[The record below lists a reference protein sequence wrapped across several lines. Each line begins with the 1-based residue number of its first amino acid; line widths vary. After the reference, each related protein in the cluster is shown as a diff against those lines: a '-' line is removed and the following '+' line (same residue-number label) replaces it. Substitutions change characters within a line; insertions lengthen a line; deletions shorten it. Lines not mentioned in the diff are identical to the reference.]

1 MRSPRDWL
9 NVNPDILARLGAR
22 LAEQAHKGGGKG
34 LRTKDYRF
42 TFTEFCD
49 RVGITLTPGQAEI
62 AAVAFEGHSATKGS
76 IWGFDGI
83 PPVSK
88 VVEVVAGRYSGKS
101 SMICGLRALHL
112 GLTVDVSKLAK
123 REIASIP
130 IVAPDLQTAQITVR
144 YALGAAE
151 TLLGEKGL
159 CDIKADG
166 FSFLR
171 ANGRKVRIEA
181 KAASAGGKSIR
192 GRSMPAAVMDECA
205 FFRDKDHVVND
216 AEIFAA
222 LMPRIMPGGQV
233 LIGSTPWTEKGLL
246 FELWRDN
253 YAKPT
258 TALVAHAPTL
268 AMRPDADTAAIVAAE
283 RLRDPVNARR
293 EYDAEFLPQDAASF
307 FDSRAITMSVC
318 DSLPLAPGGER
329 FAGADFG
336 FARDSSAL
344 VVVSRDGD
352 TVTVV
357 HIDEAVPGDNP
368 LVPSEVIGR
377 FAEAVRKHRATGLC
391 ADAHYREAVREHLLA
406 SDLALMTAPE
416 GAKGKAASYALTKTL
431 LQQGRL
437 RLPRNERLIQ
447 QLKDI
452 TVRPTAAGGL
462 SIQAPRWPGGG
473 HGDIVSAL
481 VLAVWQSQRN
491 YSPVEVSEPTGMDE
505 HERREVERFEAEREE
520 LKTFELDIPGYLE

>member
-1 MRSPRDWL
+1 ME
-9 NVNPDILARLGAR
+9 VNPDILARLGAR
-22 LAEQAHKGGGKG
+22 LAEQAHKGGKTVKA
-34 LRTKDYRF
+34 RDYKF
-42 TFTEFCD
+42 TFSEFCR
-49 RVGITLTPGQAEI
+49 RVGIELTPGQAEI
-62 AAVAFEGHSATKGS
+62 AAVAFEGQPAVRGS
-76 IWGFDGI
+76 IWGFDGL
-83 PPVSK
+83 PPISK

-101 SMICGLRALHL
+101 SMVCGLRALHL

-130 IVAPDLQTAQITVR
+130 IVAPDLQTAQVTVR

-171 ANGRKVRIEA
+171 SNGRKVRIEA

-246 FELWRDN
+246 YELWRDN
-253 YAKPT
+253 YATPR

-268 AMRPDADTAAIVAAE
+268 VMRPDPDTAAIVAAE

-293 EYDAEFLPQDAASF
+293 EYDAEFLPQDAAAF
-307 FDSRAITMSVC
+307 FDSRAISASIIEGPIPANQNSEM
-318 DSLPLAPGGER
+318 

-344 VVVSRDGD
+344 VIVARSGD
-352 TVTVV
+352 LVWITF
-357 HIDEAVPGDNP
+357 IDEAVPGDNP

-377 FAEAVRKHRATGLC
+377 FAEAVRKHRASGLC
-391 ADAHYREAVREHLLA
+391 ADAHYREAVREHLERA
-406 SDLALMTAPE
+406 DLALMTAPE
-416 GAKGKAASYALTKTL
+416 GAKGKALSYALTKTL

-491 YSPVEVSEPTGMDE
+491 YSPVEVSAPTGMDE
-505 HERREVERFEAEREE
+505 LEQLEVEKFEREREE
-520 LKTFELDIPGYLE
+520 LKTFELEIPGYLE